1 MINLKKNN
9 GITLVALI
17 ITIIIM
23 FILAGVTISTTISN
37 ENGVITKA
45 EEAKNKNT
53 IAAEI
58 ELLEITWVS
67 IYPKNPNI
75 TYEELAEK
83 LGDKWSGSNINKH
96 IENTDSHNKYE
107 MTGDGKFSIKQ

>member
-53 IAAEI
+53 IAAEK
-58 ELLEITWVS
+58 EFLEITWAS
-67 IYPKNPNI
+67 IYPKDPNI
-75 TYEELAEK
+75 TCKDLAIEVGWNYNEEDSCIVSPSGNNFK
-83 LGDKWSGSNINKH
+83 L
-96 IENTDSHNKYE
+96 EE
-107 MTGDGKFSIKQ
+107 GKVVVID